1 MIHNWRG
8 LHTLK
13 QSNSWAIHIISP
25 QGNNILAITNYWSS
39 SMSGM
44 ALELIW
50 WSVPI
55 QSLKTLVPAV
65 SCTFLRGNWVHWF
78 LNCFPEQLFK
88 QWLSTGEVAELGLLL
103 SLRANCEVMRLL
115 EEVNF
120 TLRFHDMRY
129 TSDYILLQLLVYFP
143 IKSPN
148 KLGFRWRG
156 FLFNGEV
163 ETILFCGYCIILWI
177 FFFWVL
183 RKESCV
189 LFWNHILC
197 KALSYSYE
205 ANLIFSLLA

>member
-1 MIHNWRG
+1 MFGNLKKNTIYVYFFKVGCVVDVEILTYVLESELNSNDLKFCQMIHNWRG

-163 ETILFCGYCIILWI
+163 ETI
-177 FFFWVL
+177 
-183 RKESCV
+183 
-189 LFWNHILC
+189 
-197 KALSYSYE
+197 
-205 ANLIFSLLA
+205 